1 METGGGRGKW
11 NILLD
16 VLHCMGG
23 GRGGLLPEESGGVGI
38 VLGIPGLGRESWLW
52 ERLGHLLW

>member
-1 METGGGRGKW
+1 LETGGGRGKW

-38 VLGIPGLGRESWLW
+38 V
-52 ERLGHLLW
+52 